1 MGDPDADRGPTKQK
15 PQLKENQVSEK
26 VIVRGP
32 GEGRTLLVGGG
43 DYVTY
48 KASTADTDGAYFC
61 FEVSTTPGFGPPL
74 HTHAYRE
81 LFYVLEGSYE
91 FTLQR
96 DDQLETIVGSAGTSI
111 AIPPNVAHT
120 FKNATDGPARLLFV
134 HQPAA
139 LESFFEEFGVP
150 VSRAGETPDGL
161 EPPDIG
167 AMAAAL
173 ERNGVHVL
181 PGPEADSGSQAHPHG
196 LVERSHG

>member
-1 MGDPDADRGPTKQK
+1 MS
-15 PQLKENQVSEK
+15 EQV
-26 VIVRGP
+26 VVRGP

-48 KASTADTDGAYFC
+48 KVASGETDGAYFC

-74 HTHAYRE
+74 HRHAYQE

-91 FTLQR
+91 FTLER
-96 DDQLETIVGSAGTSI
+96 DGQLETIVAGAGSAI
-111 AIPPNVAHT
+111 AVPSNVAHT

-139 LESFFEEFGVP
+139 LEEFFEEFGVP
-150 VSRAGETPDGL
+150 VDRVGEAPDDL
-161 EPPDIG
+161 EPPDYA

-173 ERNGVHVL
+173 ERNGVRV
-181 PGPEADSGSQAHPHG
+181 
-196 LVERSHG
+196 VEPSAA